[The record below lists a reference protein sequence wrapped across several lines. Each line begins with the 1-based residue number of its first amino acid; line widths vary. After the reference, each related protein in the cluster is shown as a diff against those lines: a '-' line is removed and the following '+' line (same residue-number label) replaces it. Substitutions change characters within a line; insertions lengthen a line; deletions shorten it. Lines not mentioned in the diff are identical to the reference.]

1 MNNRSTPE
9 LLAAELRRKA
19 ENLKPGADKD
29 RLLREARTLDG
40 MARAKEW
47 ALSAELRPP
56 MSP

>member
-29 RLLREARTLDG
+29 HLLREARNLEA

-47 ALSAELRPP
+47 AESPGLQPP
-56 MSP
+56 MST